1 MTGAGG
7 PVAIE
12 ASGPITGEAAIID
25 ILVPLTARF
34 PGAFA
39 LKDDCAVLAPTP
51 GFDLVLKTD
60 AVAEGV
66 HFFADDAAADIGWKA
81 LAVNV
86 SDLVAKGARPRVYL
100 MALAFPAP
108 PSLHWLNDFARG
120 LEQAQTRFGITL
132 AGGDTDRRPGPLS
145 ITIAA
150 IGEVPSGRMVRRA
163 AAEAGDLLYVS
174 GTLGDA
180 ALGLKLRSDASHAAQ
195 WGLAA
200 QDALALVQRYFRPE
214 PRLALAPALLDHA
227 RAAMDLSDGLV
238 KDLGRMMR
246 ASGTAAV
253 VHAAKVPLSKP
264 AAAALARTPALLIDV
279 LTGGDDY
286 EVLAA
291 VAPDRAKGF
300 EQAAA
305 AAGIAVARIGETTH
319 RGPETGFVVVRDH
332 DGRQLDLVRS
342 GWDHF

>member
-1 MTGAGG
+1 MTHPPGS
-7 PVAIE
+7 PPT
-12 ASGPITGEAAIID
+12 SSPITGEAAIID
-25 ILVPLTARF
+25 ILAPLTAHF

-39 LKDDCAVLAPTP
+39 LKDDCAALVPTP
-51 GFDLVLKTD
+51 GYDLVLKTD

-66 HFFADDAAADIGWKA
+66 HFFADDAASDIGWKA

-108 PSLHWLNDFARG
+108 PSLHWLRDFARG
-120 LEQAQTRFGITL
+120 LEQAQTCFGITL
-132 AGGDTDRRPGPLS
+132 AGGDTDRRHGPLS

-150 IGEVPSGRMVRRA
+150 IGEVPAGRMVRRA

-180 ALGLKLRSDASHAAQ
+180 ALGLKLRSDGSQAAQ
-195 WGLAA
+195 WELAPD
-200 QDALALVQRYFRPE
+200 DALALVRRYLRPE
-214 PRLALAPALLDHA
+214 PRLALAPVLRDHA

-238 KDLGRMMR
+238 KDLGRMMQ

-264 AAAALARTPALLIDV
+264 AAAAQARTPALLIDV

-291 VAPDRAKGF
+291 VAPDRAKSF

-305 AAGIAVARIGETTH
+305 AAGIAVARIGETTP
-319 RGPETGFVVVRDH
+319 RRPEAGRVVVQDH

>member
-1 MTGAGG
+1 MTGSGG
-7 PVAIE
+7 ARVPT
-12 ASGPITGEAAIID
+12 GPAALQGESATID
-25 ILVPLTARF
+25 VLVPLTARF

-39 LKDDCAVLAPTP
+39 LKDDCAALAPTP

-66 HFFADDAAADIGWKA
+66 HFFADDAPADIGWKA

-86 SDLVAKGARPRVYL
+86 SDLVAKGAAPRVYL
-100 MALAFPAP
+100 MSLAFPGP
-108 PSLHWLNDFARG
+108 PTRAWLEAFASG
-120 LEQAQTRFGITL
+120 LEEAQSRFGITL

-150 IGEVPSGRMVRRA
+150 IGEAPSGRMVRRA
-163 AAEAGDLLYVS
+163 TAQPGDQLYVS

-180 ALGLKLRSDASHAAQ
+180 ALGLKLRSDADQAKR
-195 WGLAA
+195 WGL
-200 QDALALVQRYFRPE
+200 DANDAGALVQRYLRPE
-214 PRLALAPALLDHA
+214 PRIALAPVLLAHA
-227 RAAMDLSDGLV
+227 RAAMDLSDGLA

-246 ASGTAAV
+246 ASGTTAIVEAV
-253 VHAAKVPLSKP
+253 KVPLS
-264 AAAALARTPALLIDV
+264 AAAARVVAADRDQLIDV

-291 VAPDRAKGF
+291 IAPERVHAF
-300 EQAAA
+300 EQDAADRGVRVTA
-305 AAGIAVARIGETTH
+305 IGEI
-319 RGPETGFVVVRDH
+319 GPAGQGAAVVAIIDL
-332 DGRQLDLVRS
+332 DGRLMCLNRS